1 MTKLLV
7 AALLLAGCT
16 EDKPQVDHARPPEG
30 VANRT
35 AMDLYCTLPD
45 GEVTRIST
53 VMGPTACA
61 DFGATGDGLKP
72 AWWDDSQQQMGQTAA
87 RKR

>member
-1 MTKLLV
+1 MNKLLMAV
-7 AALLLAGCT
+7 LLLAGCAKG
-16 EDKPQVDHARPPEG
+16 KPQVSDARPPEG
-30 VANRT
+30 AANRT

-53 VMGPTACA
+53 IMGPTACA

-72 AWWDDSQQQMGQTAA
+72 AWWDDSQQQMRQPAA